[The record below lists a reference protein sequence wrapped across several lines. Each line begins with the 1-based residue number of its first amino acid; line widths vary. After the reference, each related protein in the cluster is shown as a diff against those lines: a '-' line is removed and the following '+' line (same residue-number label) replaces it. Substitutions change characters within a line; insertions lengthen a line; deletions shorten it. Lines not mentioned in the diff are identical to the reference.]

1 MPYQHYFI
9 VKNKLTIGIA
19 SVKTELTSVFTIRT
33 EDSHATPVHSTII
46 VIELSILYNLL
57 YQIFSL
63 DNQTLRVHYTPMSIQ
78 THIVSN

>member
-1 MPYQHYFI
+1 M
-9 VKNKLTIGIA
+9 
-19 SVKTELTSVFTIRT
+19 ELTYAFTIRT